1 MLKNYAHRVTSS
13 DLKYTTF
20 KISGFFTNLATGK
33 GSKEYDELKVTLAN
47 MGLSRDFVNAFADF
61 NKAMN
66 RYLDYPEISNT
77 LLTLNIEQFEE
88 DYNKIKDKNSEEF
101 KDFAKV
107 SCTQCKLATKKI
119 YQKLMLM
126 NKDVLKNKF
135 RNSN

>member
-101 KDFAKV
+101 KDFAKSFLYTMQACNKENLPKV
-107 SCTQCKLATKKI
+107 NAYEQGRIKK
-119 YQKLMLM
+119 
-126 NKDVLKNKF
+126 
-135 RNSN
+135 